1 MNRRHFLS
9 SLAALPFVGILVKAE
24 DVRPESTLPLTF
36 DKMTMYKD
44 KYQIFTPAEISRRWV
59 YASTPCFMVGD
70 TGYAVGTWKL
80 KLMLREGLVGT
91 EYGRYGAQQI
101 ASTEINRLG
110 LTHDLPMGDNLALV
124 LCGRVSF
131 LSLLRLPS
139 TTYYMLL
146 HHIVLASHRVL

>member
-59 YASTPCFMVGD
+59 YVSTPCFMVGD

-110 LTHDLPMGDNLALV
+110 LTHVHAVEFFSSPIIHPLQEEPCYCAYVRGAKV
-124 LCGRVSF
+124 
-131 LSLLRLPS
+131 
-139 TTYYMLL
+139 
-146 HHIVLASHRVL
+146 